1 MEATPERDDT
11 VVLFFGSVSYEP
23 ILNWCDKYYA
33 LLLLI
38 CNKPRVLVTNY
49 RFSLKVFEGWS

>member
-11 VVLFFGSVSYEP
+11 VVLFFGGVSYEP
-23 ILNWCDKYYA
+23 ILNWCDKHYA

-38 CNKPRVLVTNY
+38 CNKPRVLVPNP